1 MGIFQRESRLPLS
14 LIFGIIE
21 QNMSGISTATEGN
34 KAHVELLTTGGR
46 FGDFTVEWLLGKG
59 DMGSVYL
66 MRTASGKPVAV
77 KVLRSGAMTHK
88 MRRGLADEAKLLVKR
103 SHKSCIS
110 FHDVG
115 IDPASGLCYIVMDYM
130 PGGTLAER
138 IKTHGKFSVGE
149 AVDIAAKIASA
160 LETLHARGFVHRDVN
175 PGNIMF
181 MEDGTPVLMDTGI
194 AKFDGGGPSAYMA
207 PEQIAGFRDIDA
219 RVDIYSLGFVLWEML
234 AGRSPADG
242 TTELDLSARAEG
254 KIPIPDIREVRP
266 DVPDSLAKAIA
277 QMCAPKPEMRPATAC
292 AAEEL
297 LQKAVSNGA
306 ILPPGKEKGDSP
318 PPAAAAPRKKAHR
331 RFLVAACVAATC
343 AVAALA
349 LCAALLAIFSYA
361 EWKVSK
367 AEKEAAIA
375 DTRAAELEQMAI
387 DMEKTLA
394 EMTRKAA
401 ESEKKAGLAEAR
413 ILESKRS
420 EESLKRE
427 LQSLKT
433 ALRIAEI
440 AVERLSAKDTAPDR
454 APGNLQEQVS
464 EPPAERQDVSETKD
478 GDGEAQYAE
487 NSAAEE
493 RLLAGVARPAATAIP
508 QAVDIRLFSRNKQRL
523 GDKIYYEYKGDVTCR
538 IKDGETADITLE
550 AFHLFREPKSSLG
563 SLAADVAQGVK
574 IGSFTFGQDE
584 PDKQKF
590 EFTSLILDK
599 SVAELEKGVLVRA
612 VADGHFLSAA
622 SLPNHSKWVKAA
634 EMLSMPENGVAGDTV
649 AENGVADD
657 TVAADD
663 VVVRTVST
671 NIYLMTE
678 WVFNQSAVGNPQ
690 ALINDVV
697 KCPGHSTTHI
707 IDYDVVP
714 ESGMEVYS
722 SSESPGSGSRGGV
735 NFTMS
740 LGGFRSPDAECTF
753 RCWERECPTFNS
765 APTQHRASVSGKVST
780 CADFKI
786 SIDTGT
792 GDWKL
797 ESFARQ
803 DRQSSLRQGHQP
815 WSYTP
820 SGFVIDARGNVSRR

>member
-1 MGIFQRESRLPLS
+1 MQ
-14 LIFGIIE
+14 
-21 QNMSGISTATEGN
+21 QNMSGTSTAMEGN
-34 KAHVELLTTGGR
+34 KAHVELLVTGGR
-46 FGDFTVEWLLGKG
+46 FGDFTVEWLLGKN
-59 DMGSVYL
+59 DMGAVYL
-66 MRTASGKPVAV
+66 MRAASGKPVAV

-88 MRRGLADEAKLLVKR
+88 MRRGLADEAKLLAKR
-103 SHKSCIS
+103 SHKSRIS

-115 IDPASGLCYIVMDYM
+115 IDPASGLCYIVMDYL

-138 IKTHGKFSVGE
+138 LKTHGKFSVGE

-160 LETLHARGFVHRDVN
+160 LEALHAKGFVHRDIK

-181 MEDGTPVLMDTGI
+181 AEDGAPVLMDTGI
-194 AKFDGGGPSAYMA
+194 AKFDGGAPSVYMA
-207 PEQIAGFRDIDA
+207 PEQIAGSLDIDA
-219 RVDIYSLGFVLWEML
+219 RADIYSLGLILWEML

-375 DTRAAELEQMAI
+375 DTRAAELEQRAV

-394 EMTRKAA
+394 EMTGKVA
-401 ESEKKAGLAEAR
+401 EYKKKAGLAEAR
-413 ILESKRS
+413 VLESKRN
-420 EESLKRE
+420 EEAIKRE

-440 AVERLSAKDTAPDR
+440 AVGRLSAKDTGSDR
-454 APGNLQEQVS
+454 APVNSQGQVS
-464 EPPAERQDVSETKD
+464 EPPVESQDSSETQD
-478 GDGEAQYAE
+478 GDGEAQDAE

-493 RLLAGVARPAATAIP
+493 HLLVGVARPAATAIP
-508 QAVDIRLFSRNKQRL
+508 QAIDIRLFSRNKQRL

-538 IKDGETADITLE
+538 IKDGATADITLE
-550 AFHLFREPKSSLG
+550 AFHLFREPRSSPG

-590 EFTSLILDK
+590 EFTSLVLDK
-599 SVAELEKGVLVRA
+599 ATAELEKGVLVRA
-612 VADGHFLSAA
+612 VADGQFLSAA
-622 SLPNHSKWVKAA
+622 SLPNRSKWVKAA
-634 EMLSMPENGVAGDTV
+634 EMLSMPENGVAGG
-649 AENGVADD
+649 AEVEDEVVDD
-657 TVAADD
+657 I
-663 VVVRTVST
+663 VVGTVST

-678 WVFNQSAVGNPQ
+678 WVFNQSAVGSPV

-697 KCPGHSTTHI
+697 KCGGHSTGHI

-722 SSESPGSGSRGGV
+722 GSGSSGYGSRGGV

-740 LGGFRSPDAECTF
+740 LDRFGSPDTECTF
-753 RCWERECPTFNS
+753 RCWERGCPTFNS
-765 APTQHRASVSGKVST
+765 APTRHRASVRGTVST
-780 CADFKI
+780 CANFKI

-820 SGFVIDARGNVSRR
+820 SGFVIDAKGNVSRRQTETDT